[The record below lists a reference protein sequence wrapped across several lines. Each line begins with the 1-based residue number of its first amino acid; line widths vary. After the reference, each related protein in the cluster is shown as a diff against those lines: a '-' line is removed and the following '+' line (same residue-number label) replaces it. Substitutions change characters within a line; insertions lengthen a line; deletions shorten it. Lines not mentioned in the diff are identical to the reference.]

1 MLKKG
6 HTILCII
13 VGFQSIGRKDFFH
26 ARWLEIEEKTCGLSC
41 SVIKHELDENMQISQ
56 VKKQNGKS
64 EKLLASTRP
73 LSALNQHIYK
83 LHLCSQL
90 PPNLV
95 SFPNQLALQ
104 AENLSSLNLCLLLAL
119 FGGAPLVAT
128 TLTIE
133 AWWNLDLLFMI
144 KSA

>member
-1 MLKKG
+1 MFVLVSG
-6 HTILCII
+6 PLS
-13 VGFQSIGRKDFFH
+13 GNFEIGLEYNFLEKNFY

-73 LSALNQHIYK
+73 LSAFNQHIYK

-95 SFPNQLALQ
+95 SFPNPLAPE
-104 AENLSSLNLCLLLAL
+104 AENLSSPNLCLLLAL
-119 FGGAPLVAT
+119 FGGH
-128 TLTIE
+128 
-133 AWWNLDLLFMI
+133 WWPQL
-144 KSA
+144 